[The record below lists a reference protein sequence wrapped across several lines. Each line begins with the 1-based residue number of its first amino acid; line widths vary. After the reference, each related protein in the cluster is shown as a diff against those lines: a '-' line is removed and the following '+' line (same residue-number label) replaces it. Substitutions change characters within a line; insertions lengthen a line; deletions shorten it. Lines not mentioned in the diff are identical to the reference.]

1 MTLIKKTNSNNFDFQ
16 VLVNL
21 LDADLKV
28 RDGDEH
34 AFFAQYNK
42 IDSLKNVVVC
52 YVDDTPVGCG
62 AFKEFDKTAVEIKR
76 MFVQPAFR
84 GKGIAKMVL
93 NELEMWAKELN
104 YIACVLETGKRQPE
118 AIRLYTK
125 AGYILIPNYGQ
136 YENVETSVCFKKLIE
151 HVPMNS

>member
-1 MTLIKKTNSNNFDFQ
+1 MTTIKRTNSDDKDFQ
-16 VLVNL
+16 SLVRL

-42 IDSLKNVVVC
+42 IGSLKNVVVC
-52 YVDDTPVGCG
+52 YADDVAVGCG

-76 MFVQPAFR
+76 MFVQPALR
-84 GKGIAKMVL
+84 GKGIATSIL
-93 NELEMWAKELN
+93 NDLELWATELN
-104 YIACVLETGKRQPE
+104 YKAFVLEIGKRQPE

-125 AGYILIPNYGQ
+125 AGYAIIPNYGQ
-136 YENVETSVCFKKLIE
+136 YKNVETSVCFRKNNFNK
-151 HVPMNS
+151 